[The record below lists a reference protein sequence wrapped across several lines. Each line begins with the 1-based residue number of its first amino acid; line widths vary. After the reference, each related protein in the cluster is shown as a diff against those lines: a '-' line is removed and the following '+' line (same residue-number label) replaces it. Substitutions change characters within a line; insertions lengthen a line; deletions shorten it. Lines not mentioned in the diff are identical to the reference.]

1 MIMMKNMVLMTIDV
15 MMAIGKLCGG
25 VPPSRGDIP
34 LLYIADEHYTDNKM
48 GNLLSWN
55 YICSDLIVYKSPPA
69 LVASYN

>member
-1 MIMMKNMVLMTIDV
+1 MIMMKNLVLMTIDA

-48 GNLLSWN
+48 GKFTFLELHLLRFD
-55 YICSDLIVYKSPPA
+55 CL
-69 LVASYN
+69 